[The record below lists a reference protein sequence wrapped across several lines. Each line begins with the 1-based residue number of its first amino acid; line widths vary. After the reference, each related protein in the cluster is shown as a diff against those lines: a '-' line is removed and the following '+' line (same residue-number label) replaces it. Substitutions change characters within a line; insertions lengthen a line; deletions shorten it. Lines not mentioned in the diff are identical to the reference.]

1 MTDTTSTLGEANML
15 RRILFTLLLAT
26 ALPAGATDYTD
37 IWWNPAESG
46 WGVNLAQNGNFI
58 FATFFIYGPEKTPTW
73 YTGHL
78 QEDATGNFTGSLYA
92 TTGPWFGAV
101 PFDPNQV
108 GISQVGT
115 ATFQPN
121 AADTGMLTY
130 NVASMQVTKS
140 IQRQTLVPIALVG
153 NYVGGIAFT
162 ESSCTNSANNNRETA
177 PANLLVTQ
185 TGANIQVTIDF
196 FGVSSC
202 SFTGPA
208 TQSGQLMAFPAAYSC
223 STGGKTTANVYELR
237 ATSLGVEG
245 RWRAN
250 AGGCVEDGQ
259 FGGVRQ

>member
-26 ALPAGATDYTD
+26 ALPAVATDYTD

-46 WGVNLAQNGNFI
+46 WGVNLAQNGSFI
-58 FATFFIYGPEKTPTW
+58 FATFFIYGPNNTPTW

-78 QEDATGNFTGSLYA
+78 QQDATGSFTGLLYA

-108 GISQVGT
+108 GVSQVGT

-130 NVASMQVTKS
+130 NVGAVQVVKNV
-140 IQRQTLVPIALVG
+140 QRQTLVPITLACS
-153 NYVGGIAFT
+153 YVGGITVA
-162 ESSCTNSANNNRETA
+162 ESSCSNPVNNDQESF
-177 PANLLVTQ
+177 PANLLIAQ

-196 FGVSSC
+196 FGVGSC
-202 SFTGPA
+202 SFAGLA
-208 TQSGQLMAFPAAYSC
+208 TQAGQLMAFPAAYSC
-223 STGGKTTANVYELR
+223 SNGGKATANVYELR
-237 ATSLGVEG
+237 ATSLGIEG

-250 AGGCVEDGQ
+250 AGGCLEDGQ